1 MVECKDRPR
10 FMFETPDAIF
20 FTRQVQRQYFEGNF
34 AIVLFGILG
43 EEYFAHSAF
52 AQSLKNTIV
61 TDKFRS

>member
-1 MVECKDRPR
+1 
-10 FMFETPDAIF
+10 MFETPDAIF